1 MGKSMTDTAS
11 PAELQRLPD
20 DATGLPPHILHPE
33 PLLIVLSGPSGV
45 GKDAALSRMKELGYP
60 FHFVVTA
67 TTRPQRPGEVHGVD
81 YFFVSEEEFR
91 RMLDEGELLEHALV
105 YGHYKGIPKEQIRQ
119 ALASGQDAIMRL
131 DVQGAATI
139 KRLIP
144 QALFIFLAVSMIKE
158 LIERLIRRKTDTG
171 ADFQKRIKTARREM
185 MALSMFDYVVINR
198 NDRLDEAVEQIRA
211 IIQAEK
217 CRVRPRK
224 IEL

>member
-1 MGKSMTDTAS
+1 MTDAGS

-20 DATGLPPHILHPE
+20 DETGLPPHILQPE

-45 GKDAALSRMKELGYP
+45 GKDAVLSRMKELGYP

-67 TTRPQRPGEVHGVD
+67 TTRPQRPREVHGVD

-91 RMLDEGELLEHALV
+91 RMIDQRELLEHALV

-119 ALASGQDAIMRL
+119 ALASGQDAIMRI

-144 QALFIFLAVSMIKE
+144 QALFIFLAAPTMKE
-158 LIERLIRRKTDTG
+158 LIERLVQRKTDTG
-171 ADFQKRIKTARREM
+171 ADLQKRIKTARREM
-185 MALSMFDYVVINR
+185 MTLPMFDYVVINR
-198 NDRLDEAVEQIRA
+198 NERLDEAVEQIRA

>member
-1 MGKSMTDTAS
+1 MADRGS
-11 PAELQRLPD
+11 PVELQRLPD
-20 DATGLPPHILHPE
+20 DETGLPPHILHPE

-45 GKDAALSRMKELGYP
+45 GKDAVLSRMKELGYP

-67 TTRPQRPGEVHGVD
+67 TTRPQRPSEVHGVD

-105 YGHYKGIPKEQIRQ
+105 YGHHKGIPKEQIRQ
-119 ALASGQDAIMRL
+119 ALASGKDAIMRI

-144 QALFIFLAVSMIKE
+144 QALFIFLAAPTMKE